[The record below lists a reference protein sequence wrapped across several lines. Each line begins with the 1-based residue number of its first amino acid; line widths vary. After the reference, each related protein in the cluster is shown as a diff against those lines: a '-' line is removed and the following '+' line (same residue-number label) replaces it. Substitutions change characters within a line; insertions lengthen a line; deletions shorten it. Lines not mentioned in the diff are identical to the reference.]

1 MVIHLYREGDAQGGQ
16 FLNRLLLI
24 LPRQI
29 SVNAGRG
36 YAIGFF
42 QPHRFPYQFGVLS
55 AVRGVYQTRHGIE
68 VVFAGKWVDRVGSLP
83 ILRQVQAIVP
93 GFAERFICNCGV
105 PVGVLGAVFVVLVV
119 VKVELVGVL
128 GRNCRYQVIVVFVVG
143 VPCDGGQVALAQV
156 DIVQI
161 PRLIQLEGHVSG
173 FHHLKGD
180 GVKAGALGVPIEWI
194 LGKDFLV
201 ALDVGGHG
209 VGTVVPHRLVIH
221 GLGRVDAA
229 QLLNHRL
236 GHRIERLVGGQ
247 GIEVRL
253 LRQAGVDNGVG
264 VRGFQPNRLSEFGTI
279 VGGQRIGFLLGEGF
293 GILIV
298 LLGALDHLQRHR
310 GVGGIVFVEVEHP
323 LQAGGKV
330 LGSHF
335 RFLIAVHIDP
345 LDPFAQLEGPG
356 LSLILAAPLLRK
368 AGSQCALGGRFQ
380 QAVDQLGQVFAVLR
394 ALTVQPVEGFQLSGQ
409 QLRNHQIG
417 DVTLGSRAVSG
428 RFPAA
433 IFC

>member
-1 MVIHLYREGDAQGGQ
+1 MLGR
-16 FLNRLLLI
+16 NR
-24 LPRQI
+24 RHQI
-29 SVNAGRG
+29 
-36 YAIGFF
+36 I
-42 QPHRFPYQFGVLS
+42 
-55 AVRGVYQTRHGIE
+55 
-68 VVFAGKWVDRVGSLP
+68 
-83 ILRQVQAIVP
+83 
-93 GFAERFICNCGV
+93 
-105 PVGVLGAVFVVLVV
+105 VVLVV
-119 VKVELVGVL
+119 
-128 GRNCRYQVIVVFVVG
+128 G
-143 VPCDGGQVALAQV
+143 VPRNGGQVAFAQV
-156 DIVQI
+156 NIIEVAG
-161 PRLIQLEGHVSG
+161 LIELEGNICRLD
-173 FHHLKGD
+173 HLEGNRL
-180 GVKAGALGVPIEWI
+180 KAGAFGVPVERV
-194 LGKDFLV
+194 LGEDLLV
-201 ALDVGGHG
+201 ALDVGSHG
-209 VGTVVPHRLVIH
+209 VWTVVPHILIVHR
-221 GLGRVDAA
+221 LGRVDAA